1 MQEVCASFDAIP
13 LLQFKEPERSNLMIS
28 SILQTLP
35 QVLIDGLALGAI
47 YAVVA
52 LGYTMVFGILEL
64 INFAHGE
71 VFMTGAYV
79 GTSVLIVFNNT
90 GLLNG
95 MPAWIAYLLILVI
108 AMLFTGIMG
117 VGIERI
123 AYRPLR
129 KSPKLISLISA
140 IGVSFVLQDL
150 VRFIS
155 ELFTGNYIVNG
166 ITLYNQKFNFNTSAI
181 WSWLGDASLK
191 MNTIII
197 IAVAI
202 ILMIGLDLFVNR
214 TKWGVAMRAVAQDR
228 DTASL
233 MSINVNKIIVLT
245 FFIGSALGGATGVLF
260 AQQYGTIDPFIG
272 YILGLKA
279 FTAAVLG
286 GIGNIRGAMFGGLAI
301 GLLEMFASANLGILT
316 NGTFGAEYKDVIV
329 FMILII
335 VLIFKPEGLFGKAVK
350 EKV

>member
-1 MQEVCASFDAIP
+1 
-13 LLQFKEPERSNLMIS
+13 MIIN
-28 SILQTLP
+28 ILHTLP

-79 GTSVLIVFNNT
+79 GTAVLIVFNTT
-90 GLLNG
+90 GLLNA
-95 MPAWIAYLLILVI
+95 MPGWVAYLIILAI

-117 VGIERI
+117 IGIERI

-129 KSPKLISLISA
+129 KAPKLITLISA
-140 IGVSFVLQDL
+140 IGVSFVLQDI

-155 ELFTGNYIVNG
+155 ELSTGNYIVNG
-166 ITLYNQKFNFNTSAI
+166 ISIYNQNFKLNTSSLS
-181 WSWLGDASLK
+181 SWFSDASLK
-191 MNTIII
+191 INTIII
-197 IAVAI
+197 LVVAL
-202 ILMIGLDLFVNR
+202 LMMVGLDLFVNR

-228 DTASL
+228 ETASL
-233 MSINVNKIIVLT
+233 MSINVNKVIVLT

-301 GLLEMFASANLGILT
+301 GLLEMFASANLGLLT
-316 NGTFGAEYKDVIV
+316 NGSFGAEYKDVFS

-335 VLIFKPEGLFGKAVK
+335 VLIFKPEGLFGRAVK

>member
-1 MQEVCASFDAIP
+1 
-13 LLQFKEPERSNLMIS
+13 MIS
-28 SILQTLP
+28 NILQTLP

-47 YAVVA
+47 YAVIA
-52 LGYTMVFGILEL
+52 LGYTMVYGILEL

-71 VFMTGAYV
+71 VFMTGGYV
-79 GTSVLIVFNNT
+79 GTLVLFVFHST
-90 GLLNG
+90 GMLDG
-95 MPAWIAYLLILVI
+95 MPGWVAYLLILAI

-117 VGIERI
+117 IGIERI

-129 KSPKLISLISA
+129 KAPKLISLISA
-140 IGVSFVLQDL
+140 IGVSFVLQDI

-155 ELFTGNYIVNG
+155 ELATGNYIVNG
-166 ITLYNQKFNFNTSAI
+166 LSLFNQNIKINTSSMG
-181 WSWLGDASLK
+181 SWLGDASLK
-191 MNTIII
+191 ANTIII
-197 IAVAI
+197 IGVAI
-202 ILMIGLDLFVNR
+202 LLMIGLDLFVNR

-228 DTASL
+228 ETASL
-233 MSINVNKIIVLT
+233 MSINVNKVIVLT

-286 GIGNIRGAMFGGLAI
+286 GIGNIRGAMFGGLVI
-301 GLLEMFASANLGILT
+301 GLLEMFASANLGLLT
-316 NGTFGAEYKDVIV
+316 NGSFGAEYKDVFS

-335 VLIFKPEGLFGKAVK
+335 VLIFKPEGLFGRAVK

>member
-1 MQEVCASFDAIP
+1 
-13 LLQFKEPERSNLMIS
+13 MIVN
-28 SILQTLP
+28 ILHTLP

-71 VFMTGAYV
+71 VFMSGAYV
-79 GTSVLIVFNNT
+79 GTALLLVFHST
-90 GLLNG
+90 GLLNA
-95 MPAWIAYLLILVI
+95 MPGWVAYLLILVI

-129 KSPKLISLISA
+129 KAPKLITLISA
-140 IGVSFVLQDL
+140 IGVSFVLQDV

-155 ELFTGNYIVNG
+155 ELLTGNYIVTG
-166 ITLYNQKFNFNTSAI
+166 IPIYDQKFNINTSTLS
-181 WSWLGDASLK
+181 SWFSDASVK
-191 MNTIII
+191 VNTIII
-197 IAVAI
+197 IVVAI
-202 ILMIGLDLFVNR
+202 LLMVGLDVFVNR

-233 MSINVNKIIVLT
+233 MSINVNKVIVLT

-260 AQQYGTIDPFIG
+260 AQQYGTIDPYIG

-286 GIGNIRGAMFGGLAI
+286 GIGNIRGAMFGGLVL
-301 GLLEMFASANLGILT
+301 GLLEMFASANLGLLT
-316 NGTFGAEYKDVIV
+316 NGNFGAEYKDV
-329 FMILII
+329 FSFLILII
-335 VLIFKPEGLFGKAVK
+335 VLIFKPEGLFGRAVK

>member
-1 MQEVCASFDAIP
+1 
-13 LLQFKEPERSNLMIS
+13 MIVN
-28 SILQTLP
+28 ILHTLP

-79 GTSVLIVFNNT
+79 GTALLLVFHST
-90 GLLNG
+90 GLLNA
-95 MPAWIAYLLILVI
+95 MPGWVAYLLILVI

-129 KSPKLISLISA
+129 KAPKLITLISA
-140 IGVSFVLQDL
+140 IGVSFVLQDV

-155 ELFTGNYIVNG
+155 ELLTGNYIVTG
-166 ITLYNQKFNFNTSAI
+166 IPIYDQKFNINTSTLS
-181 WSWLGDASLK
+181 SWFSDASVK
-191 MNTIII
+191 VNTIII
-197 IAVAI
+197 IVVAI
-202 ILMIGLDLFVNR
+202 LLMVGLDVFVNR

-233 MSINVNKIIVLT
+233 MSINVNKVIVLT

-286 GIGNIRGAMFGGLAI
+286 GIGNIRGAMFGGLVL
-301 GLLEMFASANLGILT
+301 GLLEMFASANLGLLT
-316 NGTFGAEYKDVIV
+316 NGNFGAEYKDV
-329 FMILII
+329 FSFLILII
-335 VLIFKPEGLFGKAVK
+335 VLIFKPEGLFGRAVK